1 MQKFGCA
8 SQVIIEKTL
17 AKNTRSIV
25 NKILIQLCAKVGGT
39 PWGIDGLPPS
49 FQN

>member
-1 MQKFGCA
+1 M
-8 SQVIIEKTL
+8 IIERTL
-17 AKNTRSIV
+17 SKNTRSIV

-39 PWGIDGLPPS
+39 PWGIDGFPNT